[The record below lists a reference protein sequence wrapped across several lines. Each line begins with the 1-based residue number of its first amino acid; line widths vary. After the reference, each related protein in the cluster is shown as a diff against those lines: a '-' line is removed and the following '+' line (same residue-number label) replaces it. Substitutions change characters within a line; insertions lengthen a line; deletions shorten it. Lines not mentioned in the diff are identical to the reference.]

1 MKKLYVNGDCVLE
14 IKDIKNEII
23 IETEQD
29 ETFTLK
35 EYIEFT
41 LQSNLDYDGI
51 SLENKIEWRNE

>member
-1 MKKLYVNGDCVLE
+1 MKKLYVNNECVLE
-14 IKDIKNEII
+14 VKDIKNEII

-29 ETFTLK
+29 ETFTLQ